1 MTSNLSKKIR
11 RRAYWLA
18 FQSFVCGLSRN
29 DVYDSASA
37 FGAELNSACRKSK
50 QSVVLAATDVYA
62 GVEVSSTLTHD
73 DFTGVYNLA
82 CVTLHT

>member
-1 MTSNLSKKIR
+1 MTYNLSKKIR

-50 QSVVLAATDVYA
+50 QSVVLAATNIYA
-62 GVEVSSTLTHD
+62 GVEVGSTLAND
-73 DFTGVYNLA
+73 DFTGVDNLT
-82 CVTLHT
+82 CVSLYA